1 MNVLERKY
9 RSLLVSVLLGIAAGL
24 LLIYFELQS
33 HEDAEEHRVQISLA
47 SRQRM
52 LAQRM
57 LRTQLEMVATPL
69 DDPDLRSLQKR
80 LESDATEFDSVLRVL
95 IDGSHGADALGERV
109 PQSQWVHSAGAG
121 TTLGRSGA
129 LWETYFPLLR
139 TLGTSFDVSSVS
151 MTPVRTFAL
160 EHTDEFQ
167 DLMDALAEQ
176 INLHE
181 RDAIQSRLTLQAC
194 LIGGVLAIAALQI
207 LSVWRI
213 RRAEAKEKGRLQHV
227 ADQLGGELGRTEAQL
242 RDLMLVS
249 PDLVWAKDVHGNYQM
264 CGQAY
269 LQFTARAA
277 SELVGRSGL
286 DLYEAQQSDL
296 ERARDAKLMA
306 QGQSTHVEAQL
317 TATRSGKVGLFEIVR
332 TPLFDGDGHPAGVQ
346 TVARDITLR
355 KEAEQALAASRQRL
369 LLFEKC
375 LENLNDAI
383 LITEAEPR
391 SEPGPRIVYANKA
404 FERMTGF
411 SPQEVLGRNPRMLQ
425 GPATD
430 QRELARMHDALFAW
444 RSERMEVI
452 NYAKDGREFWV
463 EVAVTPIADGSNGD
477 WYTHW
482 VAVQRDV
489 TERKRNE
496 RKQAQLFEQAS
507 ESSRMKSSF
516 MATVSHEIRTPMNGV
531 IGISELLEDTALDVE
546 QRGYVGMIRQS
557 ADALMVIINDILDF
571 SKIESGQ
578 LRIASQLFELSP
590 VIGAVATLM
599 DTQARS
605 KDLTFRAVM
614 APDVP
619 YFMHSDPGRL
629 RQVLINLIGNAIKFT
644 PTGSVELVVSSPRD
658 AAGLAHVRFEVRD
671 SGIGIPAGAQT
682 QLFQPFHQVDGS
694 NARKY
699 AGTGLGL
706 AISRQLV
713 ERMGGRIGVESA
725 PDVGSMFWF
734 ELPVAGNTDPS
745 MKDA

>member
-1 MNVLERKY
+1 MRTHQKY
-9 RSLLVSVLLGIAAGL
+9 RALIVAIA
-24 LLIYFELQS
+24 
-33 HEDAEEHRVQISLA
+33 VSLA
-47 SRQRM
+47 TSLVLVFLNLRANQEAEMHRAQIDLSSRQRM
-52 LAQRM
+52 LSQRM
-57 LRTQLEMVATPL
+57 VRSLLELSTAAAESPTQRRNQKQLEG
-69 DDPDLRSLQKR
+69 
-80 LESDATEFDSVLRVL
+80 DASEFDRVLRILDQGYAGDDRHGDRIELLPLASTEEAGAVL
-95 IDGSHGADALGERV
+95 GHSRALWDGLFPLLQTLRPSVEVSANNLTAATAYALEHADAL
-109 PQSQWVHSAGAG
+109 
-121 TTLGRSGA
+121 
-129 LWETYFPLLR
+129 
-139 TLGTSFDVSSVS
+139 
-151 MTPVRTFAL
+151 
-160 EHTDEFQ
+160 Q
-167 DLMDALAEQ
+167 DLMDQLTKHLTVHNRADLKSMRLLQISLGAL
-176 INLHE
+176 L
-181 RDAIQSRLTLQAC
+181 
-194 LIGGVLAIAALQI
+194 LAVAALQCWG
-207 LSVWRI
+207 VFRI
-213 RRAEAKEKGRLQHV
+213 RIAEGREKRRLE
-227 ADQLGGELGRTEAQL
+227 GEAEDIDLQLGRTQEQL

-249 PDLVWAKDVHGNYQM
+249 PDLVWTKDARGAYQA
-264 CGQAY
+264 CNQAY
-269 LQFTARAA
+269 AEFKKHA
-277 SELVGRSGL
+277 SADLVGRNES

-306 QGQSTHVEAQL
+306 QGQSIHAEAQL
-317 TATRSGKVGLFEIVR
+317 TSARTGEAGLFEVVR
-332 TPLFDGDGHPAGVQ
+332 TPLFHGDGRHAGVQ
-346 TVARDITLR
+346 SVARDITLR
-355 KEAEQALAASRQRL
+355 RKAEQELATSRKQL

-375 LENLNDAI
+375 FENLNDVI

-391 SEPGPRIVYANKA
+391 SAPGPRIIFVNKA

-411 SPQEVLGRNPRMLQ
+411 SAQEVLGRNPRMLQ

-644 PTGSVELVVSSPRD
+644 PTGSVDLVVSSPRD